1 MFHSNVKAQ
10 IDAEDNVIMQQIRP
24 EDWVWSKFHS
34 HFQAL
39 PERTLN
45 SLPSIQSNQ

>member
-24 EDWVWSKFHS
+24 EDWVWSKF
-34 HFQAL
+34 
-39 PERTLN
+39 P
-45 SLPSIQSNQ
+45 SLSSTPRKNIELLAFYPK